1 MIKEGIYP
9 TKIPEQVLQDPR
21 REAEIQVYN
30 LLKTNFSN
38 GFYVF
43 YNNEW
48 ISNKNRSE
56 VGEADFLIAHP
67 KFGFVSLEVKGGIVS
82 RNDSQWYSKE
92 RRSQKVHKIKNP
104 IQQALTSRQN
114 IIRLIR
120 KNYVNDTNRYI
131 RCSHGAI
138 FPHTPSSHNDQ
149 EDFLAGIPRDFI
161 IFSDELDKIFLKI
174 SNIFQY
180 DRNNKFDDL
189 GDDGIKII
197 YDLFARDLSF
207 GIKVKHELDFFDN
220 RLNIDTDEQAN
231 YLNKSS
237 RFNLKNLFIGGA
249 GSGKTHLA
257 IQKAKDLDQMNIKTL
272 FLTFNKPISIY
283 ISHQLSKNKNI
294 DVLTLHEF
302 CNNIAK
308 KNNLPFVHDNKSFL
322 ENPTQIFD
330 KLTDLDTEFSA
341 LIIDEGQDFTNKW
354 FEDIFLYMSNLNDNI
369 YVFADDNQN
378 IYQKADDIRK
388 LLDFNITILPKNVRN
403 TKNIF
408 NYMNAFYEGETR
420 EDTKLKGPEVNC
432 KIIKDT
438 EKVYNQIKEDIN
450 ILNIYQGVE
459 FKNIAILSFAST
471 ENSLAKNFLDD
482 NLDNADQIVS
492 SNKIIF
498 DSVWR
503 FKGLDRQVVF
513 LVDIEEFIDNKSLWY
528 VGFSRARTLLYIY
541 TNEKLINNIK
551 LMVKNN

>member
-294 DVLTLHEF
+294 DVLT
-302 CNNIAK
+302 K
-308 KNNLPFVHDNKSFL
+308 V
-322 ENPTQIFD
+322 
-330 KLTDLDTEFSA
+330 
-341 LIIDEGQDFTNKW
+341 DF
-354 FEDIFLYMSNLNDNI
+354 
-369 YVFADDNQN
+369 
-378 IYQKADDIRK
+378 
-388 LLDFNITILPKNVRN
+388 
-403 TKNIF
+403 
-408 NYMNAFYEGETR
+408 
-420 EDTKLKGPEVNC
+420 
-432 KIIKDT
+432 
-438 EKVYNQIKEDIN
+438 
-450 ILNIYQGVE
+450 
-459 FKNIAILSFAST
+459 
-471 ENSLAKNFLDD
+471 
-482 NLDNADQIVS
+482 
-492 SNKIIF
+492 
-498 DSVWR
+498 
-503 FKGLDRQVVF
+503 
-513 LVDIEEFIDNKSLWY
+513 
-528 VGFSRARTLLYIY
+528 
-541 TNEKLINNIK
+541 
-551 LMVKNN
+551 